1 MIVQLLYSVLIIQF
15 LITMFSNAIK
25 SLSSRLRKN
34 DPVLSYL
41 ASEVLEIPDTQRSW
55 YGDGAFKV

>member
-25 SLSSRLRKN
+25 ILSSSLRKN
-34 DPVLSYL
+34 MIQTSSYL
-41 ASEVLEIPDTQRSW
+41 ASDVLEIPDTQRSW
-55 YGDGAFKV
+55 YGDGAF